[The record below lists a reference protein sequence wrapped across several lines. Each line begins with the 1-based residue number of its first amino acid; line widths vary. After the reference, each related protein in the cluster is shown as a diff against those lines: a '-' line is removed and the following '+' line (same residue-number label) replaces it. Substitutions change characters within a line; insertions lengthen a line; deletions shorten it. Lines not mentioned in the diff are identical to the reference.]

1 MPKSKPTQPTVLV
14 TGGAKRIGRALCLAL
29 ADRGF
34 RIALHYNRSRSEAQ
48 KVADAINQNGGTCQL
63 FACDLYDARQ
73 TGRLIPDILKHFS
86 KLDILINN
94 ASIFKPSV
102 IKGADLISLR
112 EHFAANF
119 EAPFLLTAQFAEKCR
134 KGHIINILDTHIVRN
149 STRHAA
155 YLLSKKSLG
164 ALTKMSAAELAPHIR
179 VNGIAPGLIL
189 PPEKSGAGRLERL
202 AKDIPLRTKGNVTQI
217 TQTVDFLLNNTYIT
231 GQVIFVDGG
240 EHLL

>member
-1 MPKSKPTQPTVLV
+1 MPKSKPTALV
-14 TGGAKRIGRALCLAL
+14 TGGAKRIGKALCLAL
-29 ADRGF
+29 AQRGL
-34 RIALHYNRSRSEAQ
+34 RMALHYNRSRQEAQ
-48 KVADAINQNGGTCQL
+48 EVADTINRNGGTCRL
-63 FACDLYDARQ
+63 FPCDLSDPDQ
-73 TGRLIPDILKHFS
+73 VSQLIASVLKSFS
-86 KLDILINN
+86 KLDVLINN
-94 ASIFKPSV
+94 ASIFKPSL
-102 IKGADLISLR
+102 IKGADLTSLR
-112 EHFAANF
+112 EHFAVNF
-119 EAPFLLTAQFAEKCR
+119 EAPFLLTAQFAKNCR
-134 KGHIINILDTHIVRN
+134 KGHIINILDTHIVRG

-155 YLLSKKSLG
+155 YLLSKKALCE
-164 ALTKMSAAELAPHIR
+164 LTKMSAAELAPRIR